1 MLTRRQGRKTVSE
14 PRRLAIGDHEINVL
28 SQAEGKRHFTCL
40 HGLVDTLAIWSRL
53 SRALES
59 RGRVT
64 RIDQRGHGASASP
77 EGPYSRADLAD
88 DVAGVLDAEAVEQ
101 SILVGHSMGG
111 IVAMETALRHP
122 DRVAGLV
129 LIGTTSECKEKVAGW
144 YERIALAG
152 ERDGNAG
159 LRRAIYG
166 EKATQEIEGD
176 AQGIAHVTRMLKSL
190 HSDPLTPKL
199 GEVRCPA
206 LLAVGEKDPMGPK
219 ASEIVFAALPPGR
232 AEILRVP
239 DKGHWLQVEAVDP
252 LVDMLDGWLAR
263 FEL

>member
-1 MLTRRQGRKTVSE
+1 MAE
-14 PRRLAIGDHEINVL
+14 PRKIRVADHELNAL
-28 SQAEGKRHFTCL
+28 STIGGGRHFTCL
-40 HGLVDTLAIWSRL
+40 HGLCDTLAIWNRL
-53 SRALES
+53 SPALES
-59 RGRVT
+59 CGRIT
-64 RIDQRGHGASASP
+64 RIDQRGHGHSTSP
-77 EGPYSRADLAD
+77 KGPYTRANLAD
-88 DVAGVLDAEAVEQ
+88 DIAAVLDAESVEE

-129 LIGTTSECKEKVAGW
+129 LLGTTSECKERVASW

-152 ERDGNAG
+152 EREGKAG

-166 EKATQEIEGD
+166 EKATQEIQGD

-190 HSDPLTPKL
+190 HSDPLTPRL
-199 GEVRCPA
+199 RDVRCPA

-219 ASEIVFAALPPGR
+219 ASEIVFAALPPGH

-239 DKGHWLQVEAVDP
+239 GKGHWLQLEAVDV
-252 LVDMLDGWLAR
+252 LTGALDGWIER
-263 FEL
+263 FDL